1 MLKECGSVKTG
12 SLFKER
18 RSFAGEEEFEGGG
31 FDGFAPAEFGGVEFG
46 FVGELAVGDE
56 KELATATQRLGGGV
70 DEGAAEVE
78 VGGLPGVEGWIHDD
92 DVIAAV
98 DCVSQVMPV
107 AGDGDL
113 RVWGKIL
120 AGAAE
125 GAGIGFVE
133 VELSDVRALGEQPI
147 GEKAPAGTEV
157 GGDS

>member
-1 MLKECGSVKTG
+1 LT
-12 SLFKER
+12 
-18 RSFAGEEEFEGGG
+18 
-31 FDGFAPAEFGGVEFG
+31 
-46 FVGELAVGDE
+46 VGDE
-56 KELATATQRLGGGV
+56 EELAAAAQRLGGGV

-78 VGGLPGVEGWIHDD
+78 VGGLSGVEGWVHDD

-98 DCVSQVMPV
+98 DGVTQIVPV

-113 RVWGKIL
+113 RVCGKIL

-133 VELSDVRALGEQPI
+133 VELGDACALGEQPI
-147 GEKAPAGTEV
+147 GEKSPAGTEV